1 MEELH
6 LTELFSPRDSV
17 REKTPEEAEL
27 LPQLTWPG
35 LRQVS
40 TDTATDLMAVARE
53 AQWSSRKATL

>member
-27 LPQLTWPG
+27 LPLKDLLIRDPM
-35 LRQVS
+35 RQYRS
-40 TDTATDLMAVARE
+40 DGE
-53 AQWSSRKATL
+53 P